1 MLMLNPQRYDG
12 LSTINDNK
20 STDTDFSPLL
30 LTVQMSFKLYEE
42 VLFLLSI
49 LFISQTPDD
58 ILLLWRSIH
67 SFLCF
72 IVFLLVYTPKD
83 FGQLEKV
90 NSRNYPMD
98 SLNYVLIRTQK
109 GFNDKVLDSWM
120 KRNS

>member
-1 MLMLNPQRYDG
+1 MLNPQRYDG